1 MLRKKAAAT
10 RRGKPAPKAG
20 LKAALKAAPY
30 PTPLTGLVA
39 FKLIHLADTI
49 SRAATLVYEKQFGL
63 NNSELRA
70 MIVLRDLQPLT
81 TADISRLGHIDK
93 AWVSRSMANLLGRG
107 LIVREAHP
115 TDNRMS
121 LIRLTEA
128 GLQMTRAFAP
138 VAHARQKRLLA
149 GLSQRDA
156 FRVIDALQ
164 KNAEQ
169 LLSEP

>member
-1 MLRKKAAAT
+1 MARGETARNKAAAT
-10 RRGKPAPKAG
+10 RQAS
-20 LKAALKAAPY
+20 AAPRALSGA
-30 PTPLTGLVA
+30 TPLTGLVA

-49 SRAATLVYEKQFGL
+49 SRAATLVYETQFGL

-70 MIVLRDLQPLT
+70 MIVLRDRQPLT
-81 TADISRLGHIDK
+81 IADISRLGHVDK
-93 AWVSRSMANLLGRG
+93 AWVSRSMANLMKRG
-107 LIVREAHP
+107 LIAREAHP

-128 GLQMTRAFAP
+128 GMEMTRAFAP

-156 FRVIDALQ
+156 FRGIDALQ

-169 LLSEP
+169 MLRDP

>member
-1 MLRKKAAAT
+1 M
-10 RRGKPAPKAG
+10 
-20 LKAALKAAPY
+20 
-30 PTPLTGLVA
+30 
-39 FKLIHLADTI
+39 
-49 SRAATLVYEKQFGL
+49 
-63 NNSELRA
+63 
-70 MIVLRDLQPLT
+70 
-81 TADISRLGHIDK
+81 
-93 AWVSRSMANLLGRG
+93 
-107 LIVREAHP
+107 REAHP

-149 GLSQRDA
+149 GLSQREA

-169 LLSEP
+169 LLREP

>member
-1 MLRKKAAAT
+1 MGRKKTAAT
-10 RRGKPAPKAG
+10 RRET
-20 LKAALKAAPY
+20 
-30 PTPLTGLVA
+30 PTPLTDLVA

-49 SRAATLVYEKQFGL
+49 SRAATLVYEKNFDL

-93 AWVSRSMANLLGRG
+93 AWVSRSMASLLERG
-107 LIVREAHP
+107 LVRREAHP

-149 GLSQRDA
+149 GLSQREA

-169 LLSEP
+169 LLREP

>member
-1 MLRKKAAAT
+1 MLRKKTHATRRRLPATAAT
-10 RRGKPAPKAG
+10 RKSEPKS
-20 LKAALKAAPY
+20 
-30 PTPLTGLVA
+30 TPLTGLVA

-49 SRAATLVYEKQFGL
+49 SRAATLVYEKKFGL

-81 TADISRLGHIDK
+81 VAELSRLGHIDK
-93 AWVSRSMANLLGRG
+93 AWVSRSMAHLLDRG
-107 LIVREAHP
+107 LVAREAHP

-128 GLQMTRAFAP
+128 GCQMTRAFAP
-138 VAHARQKRLLA
+138 IAHARQKRLLA
-149 GLSQRDA
+149 GLSQREA

-164 KNAEQ
+164 KNAER

>member
-1 MLRKKAAAT
+1 MARKKTAAT
-10 RRGKPAPKAG
+10 RQGTPTRRPATPG
-20 LKAALKAAPY
+20 

-70 MIVLRDLQPLT
+70 MIALRDLQPLT

-93 AWVSRSMANLLGRG
+93 AWVSRSMANLLERG
-107 LIVREAHP
+107 LIAREAHP

-149 GLSQRDA
+149 GLSQREA

-164 KNAEQ
+164 ENAEQ
-169 LLSEP
+169 LLRDP

>member
-1 MLRKKAAAT
+1 MVRKKATAA
-10 RRGKPAPKAG
+10 RRGKPKPT
-20 LKAALKAAPY
+20 AARN
-30 PTPLTGLVA
+30 PTPLTDLVA

-49 SRAATLVYEKQFGL
+49 SRAATLVYETQFGL

-81 TADISRLGHIDK
+81 TAELSRLGHIDK

-107 LIVREAHP
+107 LVIREAHP

-121 LIRLTEA
+121 LIRLTDE

-149 GLSQRDA
+149 GLSQREA